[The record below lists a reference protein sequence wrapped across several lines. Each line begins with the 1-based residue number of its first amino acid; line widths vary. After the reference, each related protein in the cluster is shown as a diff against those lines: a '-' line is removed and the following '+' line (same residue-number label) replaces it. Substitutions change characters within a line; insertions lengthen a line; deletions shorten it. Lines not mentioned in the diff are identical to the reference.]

1 MAFRFCA
8 KRLHLTYAGHLG
20 LDDEPGSLFSFL
32 CGLAEV
38 ECYSFVHE
46 KGHAGDNPEDAY
58 DHTHA
63 FVQWKKR
70 VETRNAR
77 FFDFNGVHPP
87 PEDHRRPSRYQHL
100 RVVPSQ
106 GSHSAQAVRVF
117 PPKETERLWNES
129 GMLHPCGKPFTS
141 LEWKSALLATSNS
154 SEMMSLAHP
163 SSPTSGTTPTGACPF
178 GPISRPS
185 TSGVPPTLARPNGP
199 FTASTTPCRL
209 PYG

>member
-77 FFDFNGVHPP
+77 FFDFNGVHPHLQKITTTITLP
-87 PEDHRRPSRYQHL
+87 ASTSRTITRLPFCSSSPSL
-100 RVVPSQ
+100 
-106 GSHSAQAVRVF
+106 

-129 GMLHPCGKPFTS
+129 GMLHPVGSRSRRWSGNPLCWRRQT
-141 LEWKSALLATSNS
+141 
-154 SEMMSLAHP
+154 HP
-163 SSPTSGTTPTGACPF
+163 
-178 GPISRPS
+178 R
-185 TSGVPPTLARPNGP
+185 
-199 FTASTTPCRL
+199 
-209 PYG
+209 